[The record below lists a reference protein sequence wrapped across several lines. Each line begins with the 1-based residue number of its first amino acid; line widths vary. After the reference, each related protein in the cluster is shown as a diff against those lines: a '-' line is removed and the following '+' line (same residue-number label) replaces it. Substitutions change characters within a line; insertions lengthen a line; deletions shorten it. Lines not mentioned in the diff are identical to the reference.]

1 VHRNLKIENFEH
13 LKSSRK
19 SENLESLKLENFQ
32 HLSSGQMRIIDLDE
46 EDVQVEYR
54 HLNIESSNL
63 AKDTLLKSNTTVL
76 TKDSEIASNPVDYL
90 SRSIDYFIQDEKDE
104 DDSPRT
110 ESFVIDY
117 PVKDCVEFKRSANV
131 IKTGTDNDIEYLR
144 KLSEI
149 VDIFSNDKI

>member
-1 VHRNLKIENFEH
+1 
-13 LKSSRK
+13 
-19 SENLESLKLENFQ
+19 
-32 HLSSGQMRIIDLDE
+32 MRIIDLDE

-54 HLNIESSNL
+54 HLNIESSTL

-76 TKDSEIASNPVDYL
+76 TEDSEIASNPVDYL

-104 DDSPRT
+104 DDSTRT

-117 PVKDCVEFKRSANV
+117 PVKDCVQFKRSANV